1 MAHYLFTSE
10 SVSKG
15 HPDKVADQIS
25 DSILDACLAQ
35 DPKSRVA
42 CETLVNTGLVVIS
55 GEITTKAVV
64 DFQEVARNT
73 IKNIGYVNP
82 DLQFDYK
89 GCAVLVAMDKQS
101 PDIAQ
106 GVDAKA
112 AEGKEDDKQGAGDQG
127 MMFGYAVNETK
138 ELMPLPISLAHKLME
153 EIQNLREKGKIKW
166 LRPDAKSQVTVEY
179 DENDKPVRACNKATY
194 YQIDEC
200 GSEVLNFV

>member
-73 IKNIGYVNP
+73 IKNR
-82 DLQFDYK
+82 K
-89 GCAVLVAMDKQS
+89 S
-101 PDIAQ
+101 PAI
-106 GVDAKA
+106 
-112 AEGKEDDKQGAGDQG
+112 
-127 MMFGYAVNETK
+127 
-138 ELMPLPISLAHKLME
+138 PSRIS
-153 EIQNLREKGKIKW
+153 
-166 LRPDAKSQVTVEY
+166 VT
-179 DENDKPVRACNKATY
+179 
-194 YQIDEC
+194 
-200 GSEVLNFV
+200 

>member
-64 DFQEVARNT
+64 
-73 IKNIGYVNP
+73 
-82 DLQFDYK
+82 
-89 GCAVLVAMDKQS
+89 
-101 PDIAQ
+101 
-106 GVDAKA
+106 
-112 AEGKEDDKQGAGDQG
+112 
-127 MMFGYAVNETK
+127 
-138 ELMPLPISLAHKLME
+138 
-153 EIQNLREKGKIKW
+153 
-166 LRPDAKSQVTVEY
+166 
-179 DENDKPVRACNKATY
+179 
-194 YQIDEC
+194 
-200 GSEVLNFV
+200 